1 MTLLTSKRGPCG
13 ARPTCA
19 PRSGD
24 RLTGG
29 AILALVEADTVAFG
43 VLNKR
48 HPTNGG
54 FNRIEKHGHLATAA
68 LADGGV
74 DVGHSQR
81 NGGRSLPIPIR
92 LLAGPI
98 QAESHRMGL
107 ELGPEIVPFAAGL
120 KSKEALIKGP
130 GFSHVLCAIHHE
142 INGADGDWRRS
153 PDGFCPEALP

>member
-54 FNRIEKHGHLATAA
+54 FNRVEKHGHLATAA
-68 LADGGV
+68 LPDGGGCV
-74 DVGHSQR
+74 
-81 NGGRSLPIPIR
+81 GRSPGERRPCLPVPS
-92 LLAGPI
+92 LL
-98 QAESHRMGL
+98 RGL
-107 ELGPEIVPFAAGL
+107 TRETTM
-120 KSKEALIKGP
+120 
-130 GFSHVLCAIHHE
+130 
-142 INGADGDWRRS
+142 
-153 PDGFCPEALP
+153 